1 MTNGV
6 INLKETG
13 VVRRL
18 DELGRVV
25 IPKEIRKRLKI
36 KNGDMVD
43 IYTSDDVIILQK
55 YHPLNQ
61 DLIPIKAIL
70 DSIKK
75 EYNFDLLLFDDS
87 KVIYST
93 IADISSGS
101 IVSIDFSKKAD
112 AYIDK
117 EISSKLNLNIIDG
130 YLFNKDLYIQRI
142 LANYEQY
149 GYIAVIDDMISKK
162 HKEALSIINN
172 YFMRILEH

>member
-1 MTNGV
+1 M
-6 INLKETG
+6 KETG

-93 IADISSGS
+93 IANISSGS
-101 IVSIDFSKKAD
+101 IISADFSKKAD

-130 YLFNKDLYIQRI
+130 YLFNKDLYIQKI

-162 HKEALSIINN
+162 HKEALSIVNN
-172 YFMRILEH
+172 YFIRILEH